1 MGEAVT
7 PATAACRRDRLARVL
22 HAQEGTTLIE
32 TAIATTILVVLM
44 VGLLGL
50 SAIATVVTENEGHL
64 TARTT
69 EYAQDKM
76 EQLLALKYGDT
87 QSDTTS
93 FPAANSGGTGLAV
106 GGSVDPASPTAK
118 YVDYLDPDGALLT
131 ASGTTAPAG
140 WFYKRVWKVTS
151 PSTNLKQVTVT
162 TIVKR
167 GVGNRQAPQ
176 ATVTALKVY
185 PF

>member
-1 MGEAVT
+1 MRTAERSHRASARLWCGE
-7 PATAACRRDRLARVL
+7 
-22 HAQEGTTLIE
+22 QGTTLIE
-32 TAIATTILVVLM
+32 TAIATTVLVVLM
-44 VGLLGL
+44 LGLLGL
-50 SAIATVVTENEGHL
+50 TAIATVITENEGHL

-76 EQLLALKYGDT
+76 EQLLALKFGDT
-87 QSDTTS
+87 QSDTTK
-93 FPAANSGGTGLAV
+93 FPATTSGGSGLAV
-106 GGSVDPASPTAK
+106 GGSTNAASPTAK
-118 YVDYLDPDGALLT
+118 YVDYLDADGALLT
-131 ASGTTAPAG
+131 ASGTTAPTG
-140 WFYKRVWKVTS
+140 WFYKRVWKVAS

-176 ATVTALKVY
+176 STVSALKVY